1 MFRKVQ
7 KTIFFAGMP
16 LAFICAASAQDY
28 AGKQRLTVVAQ
39 EARPLDA
46 TGRVVLATLYKG
58 TNVSTGGISYMDGA
72 QVLLVDMSDAVKG
85 NGPEQGVLTF
95 IKDGVSKTSGYVGAV
110 KTVQVDGKPVTTTES
125 FATPLSV
132 PVDIWST
139 CVFSSQT
146 QLDCEWWSGLATRNA
161 AEYNGHD

>member
-1 MFRKVQ
+1 MFTKVQ
-7 KTIFFAGMP
+7 RTIFFAGMP

-28 AGKQRLTVVAQ
+28 AGKFTVVAQ

-46 TGRVVLATLYKG
+46 TGRVVLGTLYKG
-58 TNVSTGGISYMDGA
+58 TNVSTGGTSYMDGA

-85 NGPEQGVLTF
+85 NGPEHGVLTF
-95 IKDGVSKTSGYVGAV
+95 IKDGVSNTSSYVGAV
-110 KTVQVDGKPVTTTES
+110 KIVEVDGKPVTTTES
-125 FATPLSV
+125 FTPSSE
-132 PVDIWST
+132 PEDIWSK

-161 AEYNGHD
+161 ADYNGHD